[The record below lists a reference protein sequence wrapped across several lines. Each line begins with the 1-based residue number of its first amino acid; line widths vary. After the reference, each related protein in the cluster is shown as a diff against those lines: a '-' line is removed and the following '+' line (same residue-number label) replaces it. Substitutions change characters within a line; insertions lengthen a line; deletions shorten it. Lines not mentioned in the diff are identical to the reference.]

1 LDGVKKAGRNA
12 RYVFGV
18 WVGIAVLSGLAAMVG
33 FFLLQ
38 NAPAE
43 LVAFITAV
51 AAGAILAMLPTRGFP
66 KRSNGTTCSRN
77 ARRRRFLGRPNVAQ
91 VGGSA
96 LADEQ
101 TSRSF
106 V

>member
-51 AAGAILAMLPTRGFP
+51 AAGAILAMLPDTRIPEAFERHHLLP
-66 KRSNGTTCSRN
+66 QCS
-77 ARRRRFLGRPNVAQ
+77 PPPV
-91 VGGSA
+91 SWPP
-96 LADEQ
+96 
-101 TSRSF
+101 
-106 V
+106 